1 MLTGTL
7 RAALLLAL
15 PLLAACKTG
24 ASTNGEHWV
33 VDSVPARMVKRFTGY
48 RGDTDGRYVDFQ
60 YQKKKSIN
68 LTLRRHFL
76 LSSPDDPFE
85 ASDPSQTNRRR
96 AHSPAPDPLYYFHAE
111 SLFIGSAL
119 LGLTG
124 AFIPIPI
131 DSVIASVLPGG
142 GTEFARGFEGGG
154 SAKTPPSVGKFRVKN
169 R

>member
-15 PLLAACKTG
+15 SLLVACKTG

-33 VDSVPARMVKRFTGY
+33 VDSVPARMVKHFTGF
-48 RGDTDGRYVDFQ
+48 RTDTAGRYVDYQ
-60 YQKKKSIN
+60 YQKKKHIN

-76 LSSPDDPFE
+76 LNSPDDPFE

-111 SLFIGSAL
+111 SMFIGAAL
-119 LGLTG
+119 LGITG
-124 AFIPIPI
+124 AFIPVPV
-131 DSVIASVLPGG
+131 DSVIASFLPGG
-142 GTEFARGFEGGG
+142 GSEFVRGFTGGG
-154 SAKTPPSVGKFRVKN
+154 SAKTPPTVGNFRVKN